1 MTEWLLF
8 MVYMGGAVLGLEG
21 QKIGFWVRVF
31 WPLMLGAALFQ
42 WAEEL
47 VTRPDNTGG
56 GE

>member
-8 MVYMGGAVLGLEG
+8 MVYMGGAILGFEG
-21 QKIGFWVRVF
+21 RKIGFWVRAF